1 MLNYMWVSII
11 EKFLSKKIIVL
22 TIVGDAYGMS
32 KSYKGIV
39 TSFDDEFICL
49 DEKIY
54 IARKYIASIIIK

>member
-1 MLNYMWVSII
+1 MWVSII

-22 TIVGDAYGMS
+22 TIVGDVYGMS

-54 IARKYIASIIIK
+54 IARKYIASITIK

>member
-1 MLNYMWVSII
+1 M

-22 TIVGDAYGMS
+22 TIVGDVYGMS

-54 IARKYIASIIIK
+54 IARKYIESITIK

>member
-1 MLNYMWVSII
+1 MLNYMWVSIM

-22 TIVGDAYGMS
+22 TIVGDADGMS

-54 IARKYIASIIIK
+54 IARKYIASITIK